1 MLEFLINDQDRACI
15 GEGLTTL
22 AERYASFFPEGPA
35 QVEIELLVAS
45 DIQAL
50 NLQYRGINL
59 PTDVLSFPVYTNLQE
74 APGGIPFLLGSIVI
88 CPEKAVTYEEPLID
102 LVHHGLLHLI
112 GFDHETQREAWDQM
126 EAALLTSLVTSELNI
141 SPAPH

>member
-50 NLQYRGINL
+50 NLQYRGINQ

-88 CPEKAVTYEEPLID
+88 CPEKAVNYEEPLID

-112 GFDHETQREAWDQM
+112 GFDHETNREAWDQM
-126 EAALLTSLVTSELNI
+126 EVALLTCLDGSKLNI